1 MRQEG
6 QKFIQL
12 KPTTQKV
19 LVLLLGGL
27 ALGLSSSPKQYFRVL
42 KAIAKDWKTINRYAL
57 HRAIK
62 RLYRSRLIDARDN
75 PDGTTTLFLT
85 KKGKNIALKYNIDN
99 IKIAPMK
106 KWDGKWRLALFDI
119 PERHKKARNALS
131 LTLKK
136 IGCLQFQKSVFVH
149 PFECSNEIDFI
160 IEFFSLRS
168 YVRFILAEHIDNE
181 LHLKKHFSL
190 L

>member
-6 QKFIQL
+6 QKFLQL

-19 LVLLLGGL
+19 LILLLGGL
-27 ALGLSSSPKQYFRVL
+27 VLGLSSSPKQYFRVL
-42 KAIAKDWKTINRYAL
+42 KAVARDWKTINRYAL

-62 RLYRSRLIDARDN
+62 RLYYSRLIDALDN
-75 PDGTTTLFLT
+75 PDGTTTLVLT
-85 KKGKNIALKYNIDN
+85 AKGKNIALRYNIEN

-106 KWDGKWRLALFDI
+106 KWDGKWRLILFDI
-119 PERHKKARNALS
+119 PEKHRRARNALA

-136 IGCLQFQKSVFVH
+136 MGCFQFQKSVFIH
-149 PFECSNEIDFI
+149 PFECKNEIDFI
-160 IEFFSLRS
+160 IEFFSLRPH
-168 YVRFILAEHIDNE
+168 VRFVLAEHVDNE
-181 LHLKKHFSL
+181 LHLKKRFDL